1 MSVKNKELSKEK
13 AFYFF
18 TAIGNYT
25 GESAASI
32 EDFTEKIVRVDIK
45 SIEFHFYRGDFE
57 KWIAEIIGDKELAE
71 QIKKLKDQNLT
82 GEKLRNRLY
91 QIISKRCGMQVFSHE
106 RLHK

>member
-32 EDFTEKIVRVDIK
+32 EDFTRENCACR
-45 SIEFHFYRGDFE
+45 
-57 KWIAEIIGDKELAE
+57 
-71 QIKKLKDQNLT
+71 
-82 GEKLRNRLY
+82 Y
-91 QIISKRCGMQVFSHE
+91 QIHRVS
-106 RLHK
+106 LL